1 MMVNPYK
8 GEVELTLNGEAFALR
23 LTLGALVELEQELES
38 DSLIALI
45 ERFERGEFKM
55 RDLIAL
61 LAAGLR
67 GGGWTGSDADLLKC
81 QIKGGPV
88 EAAQVA
94 GRLLKLT
101 FSLPE

>member
-1 MMVNPYK
+1 MTNPYR
-8 GEVELTLNGEAFALR
+8 GEVELVLDGEPHVLR

-55 RDLIAL
+55 RELIAL
-61 LAAGLR
+61 LTAGLR
-67 GGGWTGSDADLLKC
+67 GGGWSGTEADLLKC
-81 QIKGGPV
+81 KIHGGPV
-88 EAAQVA
+88 AAAQIA
-94 GRLLKLT
+94 GRLLKYT

>member
-1 MMVNPYK
+1 MMPNPYR
-8 GEVELTLNGEAFALR
+8 GEVELTLDGQPHVLR
-23 LTLGALVELEQELES
+23 LTLGALVELEQQLES

-45 ERFERGEFKM
+45 ERFEQGEFKM

-61 LAAGLR
+61 LTAGLR
-67 GGGWTGSDADLLKC
+67 GGGWQGSGADLLKC
-81 QIKGGPV
+81 QIHGGPV

-94 GRLLKLT
+94 GRLLKYT

>member
-1 MMVNPYK
+1 MVNPYR
-8 GEVELTLNGEAFALR
+8 GEVALTLDGQPHVLR

-38 DSLIALI
+38 DSLVALI
-45 ERFERGEFKM
+45 ERFERGDFKM

-61 LAAGLR
+61 LTAGLR
-67 GGGWTGSDADLLKC
+67 GGGWTGSEADLLKC
-81 QIKGGPV
+81 KIQGGPV

-94 GRLLKLT
+94 GRLLKYT